1 MSTEESKAR
10 AQELYQQGNAFRK
23 EQQWSEALNAYEAA
37 AALDSESPAVAA
49 RKMLMDIMEYYCKEY
64 YNP

>member
-1 MSTEESKAR
+1 MY
-10 AQELYQQGNAFRK
+10 LQGNAFRK
-23 EQQWSEALNAYEAA
+23 KQQWSEALNAYEAA
-37 AALDSESPAVAA
+37 AALDAESPAVAA